1 MNVAMLRPGVELS
14 ADPGFAPRV
23 RRLVAVS
30 TVALGVVTYLA
41 ATTTGA
47 PLWIL
52 TMLATGWLMMP
63 IILAGSLRRPKLRY
77 GLVAPAGLVGGG
89 LTCLCLGWL
98 PDDPT
103 TAVGWTL
110 VTAGVLLGGTL
121 GSWFWY
127 RLAPVPAA
135 MEPPFSVA
143 RLALIAVHTGLV
155 VLGVALILSS

>member
-14 ADPGFAPRV
+14 ADPGFAHRV

-30 TVALGVVTYLA
+30 AVALGVVTYLA
-41 ATTTGA
+41 ATTTAA
-47 PLWIL
+47 PLGTL
-52 TMLATGWLMMP
+52 AMLAAGWLMMP
-63 IILAGSLRRPKLRY
+63 IILASSLRRPKLRY
-77 GLVAPAGLVGGG
+77 GLVAPASLVGGG
-89 LTCLCLGWL
+89 LIWLCLGWL
-98 PDDPT
+98 PGDPT
-103 TAVGWTL
+103 TAAGWVL

-127 RLAPVPAA
+127 RLAPVPAV
-135 MEPPFSVA
+135 MELPFSAA